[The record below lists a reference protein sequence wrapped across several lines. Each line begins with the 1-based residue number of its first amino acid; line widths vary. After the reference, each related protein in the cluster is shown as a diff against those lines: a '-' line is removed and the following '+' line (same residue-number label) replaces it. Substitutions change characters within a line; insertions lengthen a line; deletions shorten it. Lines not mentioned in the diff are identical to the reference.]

1 MVIAPEKRC
10 LLLLFQIDNEREVL
24 YCFSMRFRRSLAEI
38 HTAVLLFGLAGLF
51 GKWLLLS
58 PIIIVL
64 GRVFFASVTLVFL
77 MWVSKQSLKIE
88 PSINYLYFFLLGILL
103 SIHWISFFQSIQV
116 STVAVG
122 LLSFSCYPVLTA
134 FFEPLFF
141 REKLIKINIFF
152 AFLCIFGIFLIIPR
166 FNLEN
171 STYQGLLWGLLSGA
185 TFAVLTIINRK
196 FSQQFSSLLI
206 AFFQDLSATL
216 VLISFLFVLQ
226 PQLNARN
233 IFLLFLLGVFCTA
246 GAHSLF
252 IKGMRHI
259 KAQTASIIN
268 SLEPVYGIILAL
280 IFLYEIPS
288 LRTILGGII
297 VLVAAIA
304 ATVSSGAGLHKFHN
318 LRKEK

>member
-1 MVIAPEKRC
+1 MGVKCYI
-10 LLLLFQIDNEREVL
+10 VL
-24 YCFSMRFRRSLAEI
+24 GMNSQRSLAEI
-38 HTAVLLFGLAGLF
+38 HVAVLLFGLAGLF
-51 GKWLLLS
+51 GKWLLFS
-58 PIIIVL
+58 PVIIVL
-64 GRVFFASVTLVFL
+64 GRVFFASITLGLLLWF
-77 MWVSKQSLKIE
+77 SKQSLKIA
-88 PSINYLYFFLLGILL
+88 PKKNYVFLFLLGILL
-103 SIHWISFFQSIQV
+103 SVHWISFFQSIQI
-116 STVAVG
+116 STVAIG

-134 FFEPLFF
+134 FLEPLFF
-141 REKLIKINIFF
+141 REKLIKINIFI
-152 AFLCIFGIFLIIPR
+152 ALLCILGIFLIIPQ

-171 STYQGLLWGLLSGA
+171 STYKGVLWGVFSGV
-185 TFAVLTIINRK
+185 TFAVLTILNRK

-206 AFFQDLSATL
+206 AFIQDLSATL
-216 VLISFLFVLQ
+216 VLIPFLFILQ

-280 IFLYEIPS
+280 IFLHEIPS

-297 VLVAAIA
+297 VLVAAMA
-304 ATVSSGAGLHKFHN
+304 ATVSSGLGLHKFHHF
-318 LRKEK
+318 KKQKQ

>member
-1 MVIAPEKRC
+1 MSS
-10 LLLLFQIDNEREVL
+10 Q
-24 YCFSMRFRRSLAEI
+24 RSLAEI
-38 HTAVLLFGLAGLF
+38 HVAVLLFGLAGLF
-51 GKWLLLS
+51 GKLLFFS

-64 GRVFFASVTLVFL
+64 GRVFFATITLAL
-77 MWVSKQSLKIE
+77 LLLVSKQSLKIT
-88 PSINYLYFFLLGILL
+88 PAKNYLYLFLLGILL
-103 SIHWISFFQSIQV
+103 SIHWISFFRSIQI

-141 REKLIKINIFF
+141 KEKLIKINIFY
-152 AFLCIFGIFLIIPR
+152 AFLCILGIFLIIPR
-166 FNLEN
+166 LSLEN
-171 STYQGLLWGLLSGA
+171 SIYKGVLWGVFSGI
-185 TFAVLTIINRK
+185 TFAVLTILNRK

-216 VLISFLFVLQ
+216 ILIPFMFIIQ
-226 PQLNARN
+226 PKLNAKN
-233 IFLLFLLGVFCTA
+233 IFLLFILGVFCTA

-259 KAQTASIIN
+259 KAQTASLIN

-280 IFLYEIPS
+280 IFLHEIPS
-288 LRTILGGII
+288 LRTIAGGVV

-304 ATVSSGAGLHKFHN
+304 ATLSFGSDIHKFSPS
-318 LRKEK
+318 REGRQR